1 MVVKLFFYLMN
12 KNFHFF
18 LSYRDD
24 AQLDLRYIFEG
35 HALGVVSVDINH
47 EGKIAASCSLDSH
60 ILFWN
65 LESGTQVQSI
75 DVGPVDAWTV
85 AFSPDS
91 KYISSGSHSGRVNLY
106 NVETGKLEK
115 QLDTPGKFTI
125 SIAWVSYFSTLIKR
139 TQKIFYK

>member
-1 MVVKLFFYLMN
+1 MVVKFVFLFNGWKFLL
-12 KNFHFF
+12 HFVN
-18 LSYRDD
+18 RDD

-125 SIAWVSYFSTLIKR
+125 SIAWVSYFSTLVKR
-139 TQKIFYK
+139 TQKNFYK